1 MHQPRYSLYSLL
13 LIVTALLALTIL
25 LWGLGHLPL
34 LTFNE
39 ARRAIPAANMI
50 ADGDWLLPK
59 LNGELYITKPP
70 FLYWVSATLSN
81 LLGVVNEWTARFPS
95 ALSALATAIL
105 VFAFTRRHFGDWAA
119 LFALQIL
126 IANAGFATSGRQA
139 GIEMLLSFLCFSS
152 LICAFKYIY
161 EDGNRKW
168 LLLSYMLLGLATLT
182 KGPIALLFVT
192 LPLLINALI
201 KRKSRQWQVLRDP
214 LGWLIFLVIG
224 SSWYVAVSLKMG
236 IGIWQST
243 VQKDMVTKIYGN
255 GGEPIYNY
263 ILWLAAD
270 FFPGFFL
277 IFLAPLTTWRKWK
290 QHDVIT
296 ALSIGLLVPFLIY
309 TAFSDKH
316 AKYLLPIYPVFS
328 IMLGIKLS
336 EIFQQAGNR
345 LKKLTLVL
353 TILMPVGYAV
363 FFTVAE
369 AKVFHYRYQAL
380 PLIGKWFAEEARH
393 IPVYGYMHV
402 DERLIYYAKRNI
414 PTLDDAKVSALKNS
428 DAVLLVEDRD
438 ITRLKIEAQ
447 CTLKDFSPYLGRKGK
462 LTMLGFG
469 AACKRPEI
477 AENSVKDNY

>member
-1 MHQPRYSLYSLL
+1 MHQPKYSLYSLL
-13 LIVTALLALTIL
+13 LIVTSLLAVTIFI
-25 LWGLGHLPL
+25 WGLGHLPL

-70 FLYWVSATLSN
+70 LLYWVSATLSN
-81 LLGVVNEWTARFPS
+81 LFGVVNEWTVRFPS
-95 ALSALATAIL
+95 ALSALATATL
-105 VFAFTRRHFGDWAA
+105 VFVFTRRHFGDWAA

-126 IANAGFATSGRQA
+126 IANAGFATLGRQA

-152 LICAFKYIY
+152 LICALKYTY

-192 LPLLINALI
+192 LPLLIDALI
-201 KRKSRQWQVLRDP
+201 QRKSRQWQVLRDP
-214 LGWLIFLVIG
+214 MGWLIFLVIG
-224 SSWYVAVSLKMG
+224 SSWYVAVSME
-236 IGIWQST
+236 IGVDIWQST
-243 VQKDMVTKIYGN
+243 VQKDMVTKIYSN

-263 ILWLAAD
+263 ILWLASD
-270 FFPGFFL
+270 FFPGFLL
-277 IFLAPLTTWRKWK
+277 IFLTPLTTWRKWK
-290 QHDVIT
+290 QYDVIT

-328 IMLGIKLS
+328 ILLGIKLN
-336 EIFQQAGNR
+336 EVFQEAGSS
-345 LKKLTLVL
+345 LKKLILVIA
-353 TILMPVGYAV
+353 ILMPVGYAV

-369 AKVFHYRYQAL
+369 AEVFHYRYQAL
-380 PLIGKWFAEEARH
+380 PLISKWFADEAQH

-428 DAVLLVEDRD
+428 DAILLVEDTD
-438 ITRLKIEAQ
+438 ITRLKIKAQ
-447 CTLKDFSPYLGRKGK
+447 CTLKEFSPYLGRKGK
-462 LTMLGFG
+462 LAILGFG
-469 AACKRPEI
+469 AACK
-477 AENSVKDNY
+477 